1 VLHEVNASDPEGGVV
16 NYSIIDGN
24 QDLDLDGN
32 NTFSLSE
39 IGKLIVQDHDDF
51 ILQANQTISLNILL
65 SDSDGKQSFVTGQLE
80 LGSADALNPVEEPV
94 IPEPENLPPVGSS
107 FTLSVTGEEWKDGVL
122 HEVNASDPEGG
133 AIYYSIIAGNQDLD
147 LDGNNTFSLTESGK
161 LIVQDHDDFILQA
174 NQTISLNILLSD
186 SDGKQ
191 STVSGQLQLGNSLIL
206 NSIKSANNSA
216 WYSSDW
222 FGYFYSSEGQW
233 LYHNQL
239 GWLFIQQD
247 IINEGYWVWDYQE
260 MIWWWTRPGIF
271 PFTFN
276 SEVRGWNY
284 FNFQNNPILIYNYQT
299 ASWKN
304 R

>member
-1 VLHEVNASDPEGGVV
+1 
-16 NYSIIDGN
+16 
-24 QDLDLDGN
+24 LDLDGN
-32 NTFSLSE
+32 NTFSLS
-39 IGKLIVQDHDDF
+39 
-51 ILQANQTISLNILL
+51 
-65 SDSDGKQSFVTGQLE
+65 
-80 LGSADALNPVEEPV
+80 
-94 IPEPENLPPVGSS
+94 
-107 FTLSVTGEEWKDGVL
+107 
-122 HEVNASDPEGG
+122 
-133 AIYYSIIAGNQDLD
+133 
-147 LDGNNTFSLTESGK
+147 ESGK